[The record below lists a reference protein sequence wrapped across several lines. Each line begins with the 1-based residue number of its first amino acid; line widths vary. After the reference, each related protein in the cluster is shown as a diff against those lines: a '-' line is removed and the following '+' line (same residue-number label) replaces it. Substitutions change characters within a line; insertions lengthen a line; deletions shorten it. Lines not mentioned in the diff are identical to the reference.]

1 MIKHKI
7 DSYIEHYYR
16 HTNKALLIDC
26 ARQVGRLA

>member
-1 MIKHKI
+1 MIKRKI

-16 HTNKALLIDC
+16 HTDKALLIDG